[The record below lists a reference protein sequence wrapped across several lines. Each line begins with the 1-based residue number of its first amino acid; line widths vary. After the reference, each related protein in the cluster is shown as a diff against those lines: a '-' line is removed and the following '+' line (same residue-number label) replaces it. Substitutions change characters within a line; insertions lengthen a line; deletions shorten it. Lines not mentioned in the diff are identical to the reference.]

1 MLFKFDL
8 LNEFVYCKNMRRLIP
23 NILKIVILSGEQLN
37 VKK

>member
-8 LNEFVYCKNMRRLIP
+8 LNKFVYCKNMRRLIP
-23 NILKIVILSGEQLN
+23 NILKIVILPGEQLN